1 MCKINPRV
9 DFAFKKLFGSEENKD
24 LLISL
29 INSIV
34 SEEEQ
39 VVEVELKNPYNL
51 ADYRAGKMS
60 ILDIKAKAESGRW
73 FNVEMQISEDY
84 HFDKR
89 AIYYWAKL
97 VTEQLSEGMMFKEL
111 KKTISINI
119 LDFNFIPDNQDV
131 HNRYKIINTA
141 TGTDDKLHDIFELH
155 YIELRKFNKLEKEIT
170 TALDRWSVFLSRA
183 HVLDKNNVP
192 LELAC
197 DPAIVKAISAVDRM
211 FDEDERLI
219 YDVRM
224 QSLIEVESKIASAEE
239 KGMEKGRE
247 KGINEAST
255 AIALNLIDKGI
266 DIGTIAEATG
276 LAESTIET
284 FLKSRD

>member
-39 VVEVELKNPYNL
+39 VVEVTLKNPYNL
-51 ADYRAGKMS
+51 ADYRAGKIS
-60 ILDIKAKAESGRW
+60 ILDIKARSENNRW

-84 HFDKR
+84 NFDKR

-119 LDFNFIPDNQDV
+119 LDFNFIPATEEV
-131 HNRYKIINTA
+131 HSCYKIINTN
-141 TGTDDKLHDIFELH
+141 TGKDDKLHDIFELH
-155 YIELRKFNKLEKEIT
+155 YIELKKFTKNYHQIEN
-170 TALDRWSVFLSRA
+170 ALDRWTTFLTKA
-183 HVLDKNNVP
+183 HQLDKDHVP
-192 LELAC
+192 KELAS
-197 DPAIVKAISAVDRM
+197 DKDIVKAIEAVDRM
-211 FDEDERLI
+211 FNEEERLV
-219 YDVRM
+219 YEVRM
-224 QSLIEVESKIASAEE
+224 QSLADMESKIASAEE
-239 KGMEKGRE
+239 KGMEKGIE
-247 KGINEAST
+247 KIIRQLLTTQSPEQVAK
-255 AIALNLIDKGI
+255 L
-266 DIGTIAEATG
+266 TG
-276 LAESTIET
+276 LTIDRIIKIKDET
-284 FLKSRD
+284 KP